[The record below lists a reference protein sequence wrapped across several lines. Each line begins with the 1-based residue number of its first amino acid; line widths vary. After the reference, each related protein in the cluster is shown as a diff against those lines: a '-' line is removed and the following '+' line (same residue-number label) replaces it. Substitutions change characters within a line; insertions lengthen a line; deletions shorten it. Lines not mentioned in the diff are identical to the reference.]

1 MKIENILLEKNKL
14 SFSVKSNLI
23 FTMKWWRKK
32 VQMKR
37 SVHAAVLSQGISY
50 KLLAF
55 SNTWDCNIKI
65 FQSGNLKFLPQMGNR
80 ILTQQGG
87 PHYEA
92 AILNFLSMYMKLW
105 VSISNECS
113 RQPSDRTY
121 CLCPTKTLRHCFLP
135 TTKASGQHIWIG
147 PVVVD
152 KPDMIW

>member
-1 MKIENILLEKNKL
+1 MFRMLSTWESWCASGTDHFRTWIEVWKIKNRNFLFGILSLGQNWKHLTWKKNKL

-23 FTMKWWRKK
+23 FTMKWWSKK

-55 SNTWDCNIKI
+55 SHTWDCNIKI

-80 ILTQQGG
+80 ILRQQGG

-92 AILNFLSMYMKLW
+92 VILNFLSM
-105 VSISNECS
+105 
-113 RQPSDRTY
+113 
-121 CLCPTKTLRHCFLP
+121 
-135 TTKASGQHIWIG
+135 
-147 PVVVD
+147 
-152 KPDMIW
+152 